1 MLCNHDADTYRAYDP
16 RLKTTVIYNP
26 LTLSP
31 GKPSEGTSK
40 CFLAVCRFSRQH
52 KGFDLLIDAFRQF
65 AQKNSEWVL
74 DIVGEGPEEEM
85 YRKKIA
91 EYQLEKRILIHPFTN
106 NIQAYYS
113 QAQVYVLSSRW
124 EGFGLVLVEAMAHG
138 LPIISSNLPT
148 SIEIMG
154 DFGLYFQNG
163 NVEDLAEK
171 LHEATQLGWKKKS
184 EEAFTIA
191 NHFNLSKI
199 AEQRREIL

>member
-1 MLCNHDADTYRAYDP
+1 
-16 RLKTTVIYNP
+16 
-26 LTLSP
+26 
-31 GKPSEGTSK
+31 
-40 CFLAVCRFSRQH
+40 
-52 KGFDLLIDAFRQF
+52 LIDAFNLF
-65 AQKNSEWVL
+65 AKKNSEWTL

-85 YRKKIA
+85 YRQKIA
-91 EYQLEKRILIHPFTN
+91 EYQLEKRVLIHPFTN

-138 LPIISSNLPT
+138 LPIVSSDLPT
-148 SIEIMG
+148 SKEIMG